1 MTVVTVHRSVTDDC
15 DDCAGQLLMTVV
27 TCTGQLLM
35 TVVTVHRSV
44 TVDCGDCAQVN
55 Y

>member
-1 MTVVTVHRSVTDDC
+1 MSITDDC
-15 DDCAGQLLMTVV
+15 GDCAGQLLMTVV
-27 TCTGQLLM
+27 TAGQLLM

-44 TVDCGDCAQVN
+44 TDDCGDCAQVS

>member
-1 MTVVTVHRSVTDDC
+1 MTVVT
-15 DDCAGQLLMTVV
+15 A
-27 TCTGQLLM
+27 GQLLM

-44 TVDCGDCAQVN
+44 TDDYGDCAQVS